1 MVEAMYERSPHYFKQ
16 FQKQIKFQIVEDK
29 PTLSNTNVY
38 AVCAHFDSEFCGLVT
53 NHYHVLLDTTTFEK
67 ETLKRNQNFP
77 VPCIFT
83 TFKFLF
89 STATTLETNGDVFTK
104 LKLAV
109 EFNSSADKVDSQ
121 TVRKQL
127 PAFAYNN
134 LKSSNAKQVNMNQK
148 PFSKMPV
155 VAQKTIYNARPPS
168 KQVQTDFVNSETIRR
183 VENILSGPH
192 SGAFC
197 HIMDIFVSGYGKL
210 NIDTDLLSVRLVYEE
225 KIKF

>member
-1 MVEAMYERSPHYFKQ
+1 MFMQCVP
-16 FQKQIKFQIVEDK
+16 ILI
-29 PTLSNTNVY
+29 LSFV
-38 AVCAHFDSEFCGLVT
+38 VLVT

-77 VPCIFT
+77 VPCIFI

-127 PAFAYNN
+127 PAFVCQNSVKN
-134 LKSSNAKQVNMNQK
+134 SKAKQMNINQK
-148 PFSKMPV
+148 PCAKMPV

-168 KQVQTDFVNSETIRR
+168 KQVQTDFVNSGTIRR
-183 VENILSGPH
+183 VESILSGPH
-192 SGAFC
+192 SGAFSL
-197 HIMDIFVSGYGKL
+197 IMNIFVSGYGKL
-210 NIDTDLLSVRLVYEE
+210 NIETHLLSVCLVYEG